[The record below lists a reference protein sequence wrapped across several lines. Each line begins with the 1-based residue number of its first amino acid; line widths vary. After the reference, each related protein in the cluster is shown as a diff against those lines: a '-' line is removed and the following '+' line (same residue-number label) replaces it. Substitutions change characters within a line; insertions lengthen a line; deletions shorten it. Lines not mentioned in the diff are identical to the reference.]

1 MQFQIVNAGK
11 QRAQTY
17 IKCLIYGDS
26 GAGKSFLAAT
36 SPKPLILLTEP
47 NGQASIMHSNPNA
60 DLIHINSVQTLWEVL
75 RDIRDNPK
83 NWTKYDSL
91 VIDSLSEV
99 QRLFKDELTG
109 HGRNTMKL
117 QDWGKLA
124 DNMRKFMR
132 ALRQIP
138 KNIVCLALLETT
150 YEEST
155 GQRHLRPAFEGKKTS
170 GEIAQFFNFVGF
182 LYAAQNPQ
190 DKDQVNRHLI
200 LEGHKEVLCKPT
212 YPLTG
217 TITNPNISKM
227 FAKITST
234 NGK

>member
-83 NWTKYDSL
+83 NWTKYNSL

-117 QDWGKLA
+117 QDWGKPYQFSRYQLLPRGKLSLPRL
-124 DNMRKFMR
+124 NRK
-132 ALRQIP
+132 
-138 KNIVCLALLETT
+138 
-150 YEEST
+150 
-155 GQRHLRPAFEGKKTS
+155 RHLNICEHWHLP
-170 GEIAQFFNFVGF
+170 FFLLKLLAELKSPR
-182 LYAAQNPQ
+182 LY
-190 DKDQVNRHLI
+190 RWEL
-200 LEGHKEVLCKPT
+200 
-212 YPLTG
+212 
-217 TITNPNISKM
+217 
-227 FAKITST
+227 
-234 NGK
+234 